1 MDDRDMN
8 DHSDHHWLSF
18 AALRDDMKT
27 RPGVYV
33 LFILSMNII
42 GTSGTVSIWGAHGEF
57 ATMVWL
63 RIWLA
68 SLPANVVFV
77 WGSAM
82 TLRCLFILI
91 EVQWTKR
98 FMFYLA
104 PWLAAPVLIA
114 LSWFASWQVL
124 AVSSNAG
131 ILLDNDAFLDASWLV
146 TFVTSLPMDPNGE
159 IAALVMWSWV
169 SLPFA
174 TGVAAMMAYAAGE
187 RPQKVQDSST
197 S

>member
-1 MDDRDMN
+1 M
-8 DHSDHHWLSF
+8 
-18 AALRDDMKT
+18 
-27 RPGVYV
+27 
-33 LFILSMNII
+33 
-42 GTSGTVSIWGAHGEF
+42 
-57 ATMVWL
+57 
-63 RIWLA
+63 
-68 SLPANVVFV
+68 
-77 WGSAM
+77 
-82 TLRCLFILI
+82 
-91 EVQWTKR
+91 
-98 FMFYLA
+98 
-104 PWLAAPVLIA
+104 
-114 LSWFASWQVL
+114 L